1 MAQINRTWRLI
12 YIVIGV
18 VALAYAIYAHDVI
31 SGLTLLLLIIGGALL
46 ILKGL
51 AAR

>member
-1 MAQINRTWRLI
+1 VAQINRTWRLI
-12 YIVIGV
+12 YIAIGI
-18 VALAYAIYAHDVI
+18 VALAYAIYAREVI
-31 SGLTLLLLIIGGALL
+31 TGVTLLLLIVGGALL

>member
-1 MAQINRTWRLI
+1 VAQINRTWRII
-12 YIVIGV
+12 YIVIGI
-18 VALAYAIYAHDVI
+18 VALAYAVYARDVI
-31 SGLTLLLLIIGGALL
+31 TGLTLLLLIVGGALL

>member
-1 MAQINRTWRLI
+1 MAHINRTWRI
-12 YIVIGV
+12 TYIAVGI
-18 VALAYAIYAHDVI
+18 VALAYAVYARDVI

-51 AAR
+51 ASR